1 METTAVFSDVS
12 LIKVRLIF
20 LLINAITS
28 APKAPMA
35 AASVGV
41 AIPAKIDPRTRKI
54 KVIGSAR
61 VLNKSIKSLI
71 KSYYPPRSKKIENLV
86 SKLNLKKDI
95 KLTIGGCLILR
106 EKNEIIIKKEKKN

>member
-1 METTAVFSDVS
+1 MNIRSINSSPPTPLKINENIEAPIRIVKIIVDTTADFSDVS

-20 LLINAITS
+20 LFINAIIS

-41 AIPAKIDPRTRKI
+41 AIPAKIDPKTRKI

-61 VLNKSIKSLI
+61 VLSKSILLMCFS
-71 KSYYPPRSKKIENLV
+71 S
-86 SKLNLKKDI
+86 
-95 KLTIGGCLILR
+95 
-106 EKNEIIIKKEKKN
+106 

>member
-1 METTAVFSDVS
+1 MYEPPGRELNIRFINSSPPTPLKINENIEAPIRIVKIIVDTTAVFSDVS

-54 KVIGSAR
+54 YRKR
-61 VLNKSIKSLI
+61 L
-71 KSYYPPRSKKIENLV
+71 
-86 SKLNLKKDI
+86 
-95 KLTIGGCLILR
+95 
-106 EKNEIIIKKEKKN
+106 